1 MRVTAINYQNN
12 FKGLWGE
19 TIKTKERR
27 QSDSKLIL
35 SNYETK
41 IYYPFGDESIED
53 VNRVLRTNSTYQ
65 KLTENRSDNMYIKEI
80 GTDISIKERLYF
92 SAKQWL
98 KYISNK
104 LAVGSAEYNLIEQNL
119 KNLHLEKYIRVL

>member
-19 TIKTKERR
+19 TIKTNGKS
-27 QSDSKLIL
+27 QSDSKLIF

-53 VNRVLRTNSTYQ
+53 VNKVLRSNSTYQ
-65 KLTENRSDNMYIKEI
+65 KLTENKSDNIYIKEI

-104 LAVGSAEYNLIEQNL
+104 LAVGSAEHSLIEQNL
-119 KNLHLEKYIRVL
+119 RNLHLEKYIRA